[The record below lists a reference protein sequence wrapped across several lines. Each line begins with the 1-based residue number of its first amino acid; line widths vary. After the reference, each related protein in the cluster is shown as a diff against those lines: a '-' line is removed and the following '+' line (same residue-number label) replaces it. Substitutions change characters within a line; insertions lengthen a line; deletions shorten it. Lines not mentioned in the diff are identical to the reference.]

1 MRKRRRVSKRLV
13 IDASIARASGGKGA
27 VDPVSKLC
35 RDFLEAVYR
44 VCHRAV
50 MTTAIQAEWNT
61 HQSNYARSWRYW
73 MMSRKKLEILN
84 LTEDSAL
91 REKLIQALENPSRS
105 ETVLKDAHLVEASL
119 ATDLTICS
127 RDEEVRALFNNA
139 SSRVIELRNIVWVN
153 PTQEDEHALQWLRD
167 GALDEPERKL
177 GSRPS

>member
-1 MRKRRRVSKRLV
+1 
-13 IDASIARASGGKGA
+13 
-27 VDPVSKLC
+27 
-35 RDFLEAVYR
+35 
-44 VCHRAV
+44 
-50 MTTAIQAEWNT
+50 MTREIRQEWDQ
-61 HQSNYARSWRYW
+61 HQSNYARGWRVW

-84 LTEDSAL
+84 VAEDSTL
-91 REKLIQALENPSRS
+91 REKLIKASENPSKS

-127 RDEEVRALFNNA
+127 RDEEVRALFSNA

-167 GALDEPERKL
+167 GALNEPERKL